1 MLDAVLRK
9 ATLFM
14 LPSTPKPKPAPPYQS
29 VMLRTQQAT
38 KESTQD
44 PILSLLAKT
53 KISLEKGSES
63 YFTQVS

>member
-1 MLDAVLRK
+1 
-9 ATLFM
+9 M
-14 LPSTPKPKPAPPYQS
+14 LPSMPKPKLAPPYQS
-29 VMLRTQQAT
+29 VMLRTQHAT

-63 YFTQVS
+63 FHTSLLVN

>member
-1 MLDAVLRK
+1 
-9 ATLFM
+9 M

-38 KESTQD
+38 KESTRD